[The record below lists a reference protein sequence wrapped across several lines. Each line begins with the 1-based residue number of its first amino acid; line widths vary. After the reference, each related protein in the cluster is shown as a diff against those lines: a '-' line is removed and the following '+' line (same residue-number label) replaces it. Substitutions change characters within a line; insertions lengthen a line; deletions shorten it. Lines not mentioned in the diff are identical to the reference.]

1 MKTQSRI
8 DVRNGDTLEATRE
21 FLKMLLEKNV
31 VDAMLVPLEVPS
43 ADQVTPILVKEPKQ
57 LDTANPL
64 APVMRVNAAAV
75 LARIQREE
83 GARRIGAVLRPC
95 ELRAT
100 IELAKFGRIDRDRL
114 MLIGIDCMGTYEP
127 EAYAQLAR
135 ASAYSPTD
143 EMLKWTRQG
152 PIAPYRLRNACQMCE
167 HFAADGADISINL
180 IGMNVREHLMV
191 QAREDIAEALNLTPG
206 RPNGRE
212 KAIARLASIRHHR
225 REEALSKATQLLSDI
240 PALLGLVAPCT
251 ACGECM
257 DACPF
262 CGTDAFTPKPA
273 KEPHTDRLRV
283 WPSGEG
289 PRSAAREHTLGPMS
303 DLIALGRRA
312 ASCVG
317 CGMCET
323 SCPRHVPLTA
333 LQAVLGR
340 KLQEEFDYVP
350 GRSLDERYPWAAA
363 KQ

>member
-1 MKTQSRI
+1 MKVQSVI
-8 DVRNGDTLEATRE
+8 NVKSSDTLGATRE
-21 FLKMLLEKNV
+21 FLKTLLEKNV
-31 VDAMLVPLEVPS
+31 VDALLVPLEVPS
-43 ADQVTPILVKEPKQ
+43 ADQVTPILVNEPKQ

-100 IELAKFGRIDRDRL
+100 IELAKFGRIDLDRM

-135 ASAYSPTD
+135 ASADSPTD
-143 EMLKWTRQG
+143 EVLRWTRQG

-167 HFAADGADISINL
+167 NFAAENADVLIEL
-180 IGMNVREHLMV
+180 IGMNVREHLMIE
-191 QAREDIAEALNLTPG
+191 ARENVAEKLNLTPG
-206 RPNGRE
+206 RPDGRE

-225 REEALSKATQLLSDI
+225 REEALTKATQLLSDI
-240 PALLGLVAPCT
+240 PSLLGLVASCT
-251 ACGECM
+251 ACGECQ

-262 CGTDAFTPKPA
+262 CGTEAFTPKPA

-289 PRSAAREHTLGPMS
+289 PLRVARERVIGPMS
-303 DLIALGRRA
+303 DLIAMGRRA

-333 LQAVLGR
+333 IQGVLGR
-340 KLQEEFDYVP
+340 KVQEEFNYVP
-350 GRSLDERYPWAAA
+350 GRGIDERLPWATA
-363 KQ
+363 